1 MRRLRILVAPDKFRG
16 SLGAAEAA
24 AAIARGLRRSP
35 CVADVVCVPMADGGE
50 GTVDVFLAGGA
61 GARTLRVQGPLGAPV
76 LATFALEGDVAVIEM
91 ASAAGQALVA
101 AQARAPLAA
110 STAGV
115 GELLR
120 AALDAG
126 ARRVVLGIGGSAT
139 TDGGAGFLTAL
150 GARFLDAAGAPLPP
164 GGAALARL
172 ATIDVSGLDPRLAGT
187 RIDVACDVDV
197 PLLGPTGAARMFGPQ
212 KGASAAD
219 VAELEAALARFADAT
234 AIASGRDRR
243 AEPGTGAA
251 GGLGFAL
258 LAFLGASLMPGVELV
273 AEIRGLGN
281 ELARADLCLTGEGR
295 IDDQTLRGKTVAGV
309 ARLARNASVPVVAF
323 AGSVELAVEPEL
335 ARLGVAAVI
344 PIANRPMSLSAAL
357 AEAPELLEAAAARVG
372 RLVALGAFEARR

>member
-1 MRRLRILVAPDKFRG
+1 MRRLRIVVAPDKFRG

-24 AAIARGLRRSP
+24 EAIARGLRRSA
-35 CVADVVCVPMADGGE
+35 CAADIVCVPMADGGE

-61 GARTLRVQGPLGAPV
+61 DARTQRVRGPLGAPV
-76 LATFALEGDVAVIEM
+76 PATFAFADELAVLEM
-91 ASAAGQALVA
+91 ASAAGLALVPPDE
-101 AQARAPLAA
+101 RAPLAA

-115 GELLR
+115 GDLLR

-150 GARFLDAAGAPLPP
+150 GVRFLDAAGVPLPP

-172 ATIDVSGLDPRLAGT
+172 ATIDTSGLDPRLAGT

-197 PLLGPTGAARMFGPQ
+197 PLLGPAGAARMFGPQ
-212 KGASAAD
+212 KGASPAD
-219 VAELEAALARFADAT
+219 VLELEAGLARFADAT
-234 AIASGRDRR
+234 ANACGRDRR
-243 AEPGTGAA
+243 GERGAGAA

-258 LAFLGASLMPGVELV
+258 VAYLGAALVPGVELI
-273 AEIRGLGN
+273 AEIRGLRAALDG
-281 ELARADLCLTGEGR
+281 ADLCLTGEGR

-309 ARLARNASVPVVAF
+309 ARLARDAGVPVVAF
-323 AGSVELAVEPEL
+323 AGSVELAVESDL
-335 ARLGVAAVI
+335 RQLGVAAVL
-344 PIANRPMSLSAAL
+344 PIANRPMSLAAAL

-372 RLVALGAFEARR
+372 GLVALGDGR